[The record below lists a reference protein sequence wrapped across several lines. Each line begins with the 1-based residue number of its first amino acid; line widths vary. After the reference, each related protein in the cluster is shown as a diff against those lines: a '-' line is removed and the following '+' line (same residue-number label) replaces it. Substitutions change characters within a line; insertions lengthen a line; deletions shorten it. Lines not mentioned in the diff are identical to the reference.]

1 MRALCVL
8 LALLCASA
16 QLDEEADGTG
26 EWDEGGV
33 GEALPLP
40 SCTFLSKG
48 MRFSLDGMK
57 RRDHDYTGTT
67 PGGYTYR
74 FNVCGGSVKVC
85 NSQVA
90 PASKWRGSKCNN
102 LGDMSTQTMEL
113 LDASNPKKGLRV
125 AYKNGDICKK
135 QVAIPSDL
143 LSIPHASSPCPP
155 VLSSTIGN
163 FDPSLLRVTPD
174 RWRSHLAR
182 CERRRAAPDTMSC
195 APALA
200 LLWMRPPSR
209 CPPVQVNYEIEC
221 SRDDP
226 AVLKH
231 IDEVSMCEYT
241 VTFSSKY
248 GCPVGEFNVNFP
260 LHPTS
265 DHRSFA

>member
-135 QVAIPSDL
+135 QV
-143 LSIPHASSPCPP
+143 
-155 VLSSTIGN
+155 
-163 FDPSLLRVTPD
+163 
-174 RWRSHLAR
+174 
-182 CERRRAAPDTMSC
+182 
-195 APALA
+195 
-200 LLWMRPPSR
+200 
-209 CPPVQVNYEIEC
+209 NYEIEC
-221 SRDDP
+221 SGDDP

-248 GCPVGEFNVNFP
+248 GCPVGEFNVKFP

-265 DHRSFA
+265 DHRRGWQFVFLVLSCGALYLGVGAR